1 MDILLQFAIFLI
13 VLGAGRLITSR
24 RSRKRLIEVQ
34 SERDMALTRLK
45 ELQR

>member
-13 VLGAGRLITSR
+13 VMGVGRLLMR
-24 RSRKRLIEVQ
+24 GRGQHKLNQAIE
-34 SERDMALTRLK
+34 ERDKALNRLK